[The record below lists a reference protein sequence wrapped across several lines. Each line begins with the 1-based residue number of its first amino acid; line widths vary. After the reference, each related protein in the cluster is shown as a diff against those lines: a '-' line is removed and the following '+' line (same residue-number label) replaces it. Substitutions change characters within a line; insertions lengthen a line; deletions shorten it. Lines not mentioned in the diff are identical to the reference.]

1 MTIIPKKKFKIGVL
15 ITLILLG
22 LMTLIL
28 ATVAGTLGSESGINV
43 IQQKYGKLDL
53 KNRIFTPDIDNNL
66 AAELATKK
74 DKNGKVA
81 ISYKELFKDSNRTM
95 KKFKLDGDFVLSSE
109 TKEIELEYKY
119 RETLHKKNK
128 KIKFKVNWK
137 NILFGTDENDKEIF
151 SIKKS
156 TISENPKYSTI
167 KKAIN
172 SRNSVLNDKFDLEK
186 YDLVT
191 NTSNDPLFLDKDEIM
206 EYKGNQSNKLKT
218 KLNNSTGLRLYMKN
232 DNPSNKVYQIRQYEI
247 DDNKRILKGLDVV
260 NKGGIYDVSGLQDK
274 YMEIYKY
281 DTDSTQQEYKPED
294 IYKKNEIEDIQ
305 GSVYLYLV
313 GEGKVKARFILK
325 YEFEYDTNK
334 YNEDFLKLAR
344 RDETRFV
351 SKNSKIDVSQYELFN
366 KHFNEDKFIPNKT
379 KDEINVGYE
388 LEGAF
393 IGMDPIVDNE
403 LEITKTKEY
412 RLTFKYIRKEK
423 TLKLQNENGVDLESS
438 DYTRLG
444 LNKTYKFGAK
454 IDMPALDKTT
464 SGKDF
469 LYWEIQEGKFK
480 GTKVEAGEFILN
492 EKYLDS
498 ETIVLKAVVGEG
510 TTNIDVNIKLL
521 FEKLDGEYEEVHTA
535 KLENPTGEKWKLDD
549 KADISEYVKTVGN
562 PFTADFDKFDFNK
575 EKTLED
581 TNIIEESGKYNYKV
595 TEKTGIAKVYFKRQ
609 KTKVTLNILK
619 ENNGSFEK
627 AGSKELDKE
636 YKAGEE
642 IDVTEYTKTTGNIIT
657 GIDDEEYEF
666 NSEET
671 TKVGVIK
678 NADNKYI
685 FKVENKSSKEVNIY
699 FSKRLIEVNAQIYTE
714 DLNVEETQA
723 DGHSEKSEKSIEGPI
738 NGKFKAGTV
747 IDLTPYTKKSGNPV
761 AGVNFIGFKFDK
773 TKTLEDGD
781 INEESGEF
789 EYRAKGKTTKV
800 LKFYFSRLR
809 GTVTPINAKASE
821 GTATL
826 PDTFATIFGQKLD
839 ASLKPSNFTLNSKH
853 PVTNQHFQSKFRGWS
868 LKANDNKVL
877 DFAEF
882 KLNDELYFDE
892 SLKLYSRWNAIEADV
907 YAETMFETSEGKPE
921 EDPSTFT
928 DGISEGYVVGSNKY
942 VIDVAKLQFDGQDS
956 TAINKNKLIDS
967 TFNLVQEKAPFRK
980 EQTKLTNNL
989 SEVYFSENNL
999 LFKFNIYRKIV
1010 KFKYNY
1016 AWTYEDANDP
1026 YDNTIFF
1033 KKYKYGQSYK
1043 YLSAPDYGKYRKENG
1058 VDEFTN
1064 WSFFKYWTTDPND
1077 IKDYPTHF
1085 RKEAISKADGPSHDS
1100 MINSKFF
1107 EYELESNTNYS
1118 LANLY
1123 TTYDYARFVHTTIQV
1138 YGENK
1143 SPGSDGTEYYTSVTV
1158 DKGKEEG
1165 MKTTIGE
1172 LMNTPEYKYYLKC
1185 LSEDSLRPPYYGLSA
1200 VDGNAFDESGGVDI
1214 KLNGKKVNK
1223 DFEYTIEPFINKIE
1237 VTYHKLKRGRLTL
1250 DMTNSGYTGEI
1261 PNTRHRVTG
1270 SNPVVLEY
1278 KVGDYLE
1285 GKDEP
1290 KLGQK
1295 NGKEFD
1301 GWYYKKNGNEYKFSF
1316 GARSSYLVDPD
1327 AGTSE
1332 YEDCD
1337 DYYMYNG
1344 QNYTLHPKWYT

>member
-1 MTIIPKKKFKIGVL
+1 MTIKPKKKFKVGVL

-22 LMTLIL
+22 LMALIL

-43 IQQKYGKLDL
+43 IQQKYGKLDF
-53 KNRIFTPDIDNNL
+53 KNRTFTPDIDNNL

-172 SRNSVLNDKFDLEK
+172 SRNSVLKDKFDLEK

-191 NTSNDPLFLDKDEIM
+191 NTLNDPLFLDKDEIM

-281 DTDSTQQEYKPED
+281 DTNSTQQEYKPED

-351 SKNSKIDVSQYELFN
+351 SKNSKIDISQYELLN

-562 PFTADFDKFDFNK
+562 PFTADFEKFDFNR

-581 TNIIEESGKYNYKV
+581 TNITEESGKYNYKV
-595 TEKTGIAKVYFKRQ
+595 TEKTGTAKVYFKRQ
-609 KTKVTLNILK
+609 KTKVTVNILK
-619 ENNGSFEK
+619 ENNGNFEK

-714 DLNVEETQA
+714 DLNSDETSPN
-723 DGHSEKSEKSIEGPI
+723 GYSEKSEKTLLGTVD
-738 NGKFKAGTV
+738 GKFKAGAV
-747 IDLTPYTKKSGNPV
+747 IDLTAYTKKAGNPV
-761 AGVNFIGFKFDK
+761 TGVEFTGFKFNK
-773 TKTLEDGD
+773 VETLKDSE
-781 INEESGEF
+781 IKEESGEF
-789 EYRAKGKTTKV
+789 TYRVKGKIAKN
-800 LKFYFSRLR
+800 LKFYFMRLR
-809 GTVTPINAKASE
+809 GTVTPINAKSAE
-821 GTATL
+821 GTTNL
-826 PDTFATIFGQKLD
+826 PASFESVFGQKLD
-839 ASLKPSNFTLNSKH
+839 SNLKASTFVHNSKH
-853 PVTNQHFQSKFRGWS
+853 PVTNANFQSKFRGWS
-868 LKANDNKVL
+868 LKANDNNTL
-877 DFAEF
+877 DLSDFRVNKET
-882 KLNDELYFDE
+882 YFEE
-892 SLKLYSRWNAIEADV
+892 SLKLYSRWHAIEADV
-907 YAETMFETSEGKPE
+907 YAEVQFETTEGKPDI
-921 EDPSTFT
+921 DPAKFT
-928 DGISEGYVVGSNKY
+928 DGITEGYVSVSNKY
-942 VIDVAKLQFDGQDS
+942 VIDVAKLQFDGQDAM
-956 TAINKNKLIDS
+956 AIDKNKLMDS
-967 TFNLVQEKAPFRK
+967 TFDLVREKAPFRK

-989 SEVYFSENNL
+989 SEVYFSETNL
-999 LFKFNIYRKIV
+999 LFKYNIYRKIV
-1010 KFKYNY
+1010 KFKFNY
-1016 AWTYEDANDP
+1016 ADDDNGHGDP
-1026 YDNTIFF
+1026 VTDSV
-1033 KKYKYGQSYK
+1033 KYKYGQIPDYMPI
-1043 YLSAPDYGKYRKENG
+1043 APDYCSLNDYSNYA
-1058 VDEFTN
+1058 EFA
-1064 WSFFKYWTTDPND
+1064 YWTLDSKEIND
-1077 IKDYPTHF
+1077 DYPLHYRRTDTSAKF
-1085 RKEAISKADGPSHDS
+1085 DS
-1100 MINSKFF
+1100 NQIIDPELFNYAFEENTFNS
-1107 EYELESNTNYS
+1107 LV
-1118 LANLY
+1118 NLY
-1123 TTYDYARFVHTTIQV
+1123 TTYGRLRYLKKNIDIYAEDIINSTI
-1138 YGENK
+1138 NRL
-1143 SPGSDGTEYYTSVTV
+1143 TSITV
-1158 DKGKEEG
+1158 DTRGDEG
-1165 MKTTIGE
+1165 AYTNFAKLTSE
-1172 LMNTPEYKYYLKC
+1172 FDYKHYL
-1185 LSEDSLRPPYYGLSA
+1185 EHHSLNLHGRDYNGLYA
-1200 VDGNAFDESGGVDI
+1200 VGGNIFDETAGVDYEYRGQSVGKNDSI
-1214 KLNGKKVNK
+1214 QMHPFGNKLK
-1223 DFEYTIEPFINKIE
+1223 
-1237 VTYHKLKRGRLTL
+1237 VTYHKRKRGRLTL
-1250 DMTNSGYTGEI
+1250 NMSGSGYSGII
-1261 PNTRHRVTG
+1261 PKTRHRIEG
-1270 SNPVVLEY
+1270 SNPAVLEY
-1278 KVGDYLE
+1278 KIGDYLR
-1285 GKDEP
+1285 KDDEP
-1290 KLGQK
+1290 ILEPK
-1295 NGKEFD
+1295 NGKKFK
-1301 GWYYKKNGNEYKFSF
+1301 GWYYKKTDNNNVIYKYTFYFGNTTGYT
-1316 GARSSYLVDPD
+1316 DPD
-1327 AGTSE
+1327 DPSV
-1332 YEDCD
+1332 YEEVW
-1337 DYYMYNG
+1337 DYYYYNG
-1344 QNYTLHPKWYT
+1344 ENYELYPEWEN

>member
-1 MTIIPKKKFKIGVL
+1 MTIIPKKKFKVGVL

-172 SRNSVLNDKFDLEK
+172 SRNSVLKDKFDLEK

-351 SKNSKIDVSQYELFN
+351 SKNSKIDVSQYELLN

-412 RLTFKYIRKEK
+412 RLTFKYIRKDK

-444 LNKTYKFGAK
+444 LNRTYKFGTK

-581 TNIIEESGKYNYKV
+581 TNITEESGKYNYKV
-595 TEKTGIAKVYFKRQ
+595 TEKTGTAKVYFNRQ
-609 KTKVTLNILK
+609 RTKVTVNILK

-642 IDVTEYTKTTGNIIT
+642 IDITEYIKTTGNMIT

-738 NGKFKAGTV
+738 NGKFKAGTA

-761 AGVNFIGFKFDK
+761 AGVNFTGFKFDK
-773 TKTLEDGD
+773 TKTVEDGD
-781 INEESGEF
+781 INEEGGEF
-789 EYRAKGKTTKV
+789 KYRAKGKTTKV

-809 GTVTPINAKASE
+809 GTVTPINAKASD

-826 PDTFATIFGQKLD
+826 PAAFTTVFGQKLD
-839 ASLKPSNFTLNSKH
+839 ANLKPSDFTHDSKH
-853 PVTNQHFQSKFRGWS
+853 PVTNKNFKATFRGWS
-868 LKANDNKVL
+868 LKANDSKTL
-877 DFAEF
+877 DLSEF
-882 KLNDELYFDE
+882 KLSDEIYFEE

-907 YAETMFETSEGKPE
+907 YAETMFETTEGKPE

-928 DGISEGYVVGSNKY
+928 DGISEGYIEGSNKFK
-942 VIDVAKLQFDGQDS
+942 ISETSLPFDGQEG
-956 TAINKNKLIDS
+956 TAISHTQLVSS
-967 TFNLVQEKAPFRK
+967 TFNLIREKNPFRK
-980 EQTKLTNNL
+980 EHVKLTNNIG
-989 SEVYFSENNL
+989 EAYFSMANL
-999 LFKFNIYRKIV
+999 LFKYEIYRKRV
-1010 KFKYNY
+1010 KFKFNY
-1016 AWTYEDANDP
+1016 AYTNEDAGYP
-1026 YDNTIFF
+1026 EEELIQVA
-1033 KKYKYGQSYK
+1033 KYKYGQSFKKVQAY
-1043 YLSAPDYGKYRKENG
+1043 DYGYIKGGDHR
-1058 VDEFTN
+1058 N
-1064 WSFFKYWTTDPND
+1064 WVFFKYWTTDNNEIDGYPKYYR
-1077 IKDYPTHF
+1077 KDS
-1085 RKEAISKADGPSHDS
+1085 ISKNDEPEYGTAVD
-1100 MINSKFF
+1100 SKFF
-1107 EYELESNTNYS
+1107 AYEFEEGTNYS
-1118 LANLY
+1118 LVNLY
-1123 TTYDYARFVHTTIQV
+1123 TTYDNARFVLTNIAI
-1138 YGENK
+1138 YGENY
-1143 SPGSDGTEYYTSVTV
+1143 SPGQNNIEYTTSLTV
-1158 DKGKEEG
+1158 DEHKNEG
-1165 MKTTIGE
+1165 EKIKIRE
-1172 LMNTPEYKYYLKC
+1172 LMNTYVYKQYLVTN
-1185 LSEDSLRPPYYGLSA
+1185 SDSAYKPPYYHLIA
-1200 VDGNAFDESGGVDI
+1200 VGGNIFDESAGVDI
-1214 KLNGKKVNK
+1214 EVDGKKVDQ
-1223 DFEYTIEPFINKIE
+1223 DFEYTIKPFRTRIK
-1237 VTYHKLKRGRLTL
+1237 VTYHKRKKGRLTL

-1261 PNTRHRVTG
+1261 PNTRHRVIG
-1270 SNPVVLEY
+1270 SNPAVLEY
-1278 KVGDYLE
+1278 KIGDYLSSE
-1285 GKDEP
+1285 DQPTLES
-1290 KLGQK
+1290 K
-1295 NGKEFD
+1295 NGKIFD
-1301 GWYYKKNGNEYKFSF
+1301 GWYYKSNGSERKFTFGDVSYYVNEETHENEEWS
-1316 GARSSYLVDPD
+1316 
-1327 AGTSE
+1327 
-1332 YEDCD
+1332 
-1337 DYYMYNG
+1337 DYSQYNG
-1344 QNYTLHPKWYT
+1344 ESLTLYPKWFT

>member
-1 MTIIPKKKFKIGVL
+1 MTIIPKKKFKLGVL

-22 LMTLIL
+22 LMAIIL

-66 AAELATKK
+66 ATELATKK

-172 SRNSVLNDKFDLEK
+172 SRNSVLKDKFDLEK

-247 DDNKRILKGLDVV
+247 DDNKRILKGIDLV

-351 SKNSKIDVSQYELFN
+351 SKNSKIDVSQYELLN

-412 RLTFKYIRKEK
+412 RLTFKYIRKDK

-444 LNKTYKFGAK
+444 LNRTYKFGTK

-581 TNIIEESGKYNYKV
+581 TNITEESGKYNYKV
-595 TEKTGIAKVYFKRQ
+595 TEKTGTAKVYFNRQ
-609 KTKVTLNILK
+609 KTKVTVNILK
-619 ENNGSFEK
+619 ENNGNFEK

-642 IDVTEYTKTTGNIIT
+642 IDVTEYTKTTGNTIT

-714 DLNVEETQA
+714 DLNAEETQA
-723 DGHSEKSEKSIEGPI
+723 NGHSEKSEKSIEGPI
-738 NGKFKAGTV
+738 NGKFKAGTA

-761 AGVNFIGFKFDK
+761 AGVNFTGFKFDK
-773 TKTLEDGD
+773 TNTLEDGD
-781 INEESGEF
+781 IKEEGGEF
-789 EYRAKGKTTKV
+789 TYKVKGKTTKI

-826 PDTFATIFGQKLD
+826 PAAFATIFGQKLD
-839 ASLKPSNFTLNSKH
+839 ANLKCSDFILNSKH
-853 PVTNQHFQSKFRGWS
+853 PVTNEHFKSKFRGWS

-892 SLKLYSRWNAIEADV
+892 SLKMYSRWNAIETDV
-907 YAETMFETSEGKPE
+907 YAETMFETSEGNPE
-921 EDPSTFT
+921 EDPSKFT
-928 DGISEGYVVGSNKY
+928 DGISEGYVVGSNKFKIA
-942 VIDVAKLQFDGQDS
+942 VVKIPFDGQDGMLIDNS
-956 TAINKNKLIDS
+956 ALIDS
-967 TFNLVQEKAPFRK
+967 TFNLINEKAPFRK

-989 SEVYFSENNL
+989 SEVYFSETNL
-999 LFKFNIYRKIV
+999 LFKYDVYRKLV

-1016 AWTYEDANDP
+1016 AWTYRDANTDEE
-1026 YDNTIFF
+1026 TILY
-1033 KKYKYGQSYK
+1033 KRYKYGQSYTK
-1043 YLSAPDYGKYRKENG
+1043 VYAPDYGRYKKSDG
-1058 VDEFTN
+1058 EFEFSN
-1064 WSFFKYWTTDPND
+1064 WSFFQYWTTDPND
-1077 IKDYPTHF
+1077 IENYPKHF
-1085 RKEAISKADGPSHDS
+1085 RKEAISKSDGPIDDS

-1107 EYELESNTNYS
+1107 EYEFESNTKYS
-1118 LANLY
+1118 LVNLY
-1123 TTYDYARFVHTTIQV
+1123 TTYDYTRFIPKEISV
-1138 YGENK
+1138 YGEDSAVGTNK
-1143 SPGSDGTEYYTSVTV
+1143 IVHYGSVTLS
-1158 DKGKEEG
+1158 KNYTEG
-1165 MKTTIGE
+1165 EKVKIRE
-1172 LMNTPEYKYYLKC
+1172 LMDNYKYKSYLNN
-1185 LSEDSLRPPYYGLSA
+1185 LSEDYFSPPYYGLDA
-1200 VDGNAFDESGGVDI
+1200 VGDNAFDESGGIDIEVD
-1214 KLNGKKVNK
+1214 GKKVDK
-1223 DFEYTIEPFINKIE
+1223 DFEYTVKPFISEIK
-1237 VTYHKLKRGRLTL
+1237 VTYRKLKRGRLTL
-1250 DMTNSGYTGEI
+1250 NMTNSGYTGEI
-1261 PNTRHRVTG
+1261 SNTRHRVVG
-1270 SNPVVLEY
+1270 SNPIVLEY
-1278 KVGDYLE
+1278 KVGDYLRQE
-1285 GKDEP
+1285 DEP
-1290 KLGQK
+1290 KLGPK

-1301 GWYYKKNGNEYKFSF
+1301 GWYYKEGSSEYKFYF
-1316 GARSSYLVDPD
+1316 GDTSSYSDPND
-1327 AGTSE
+1327 PISTPEE
-1332 YEDCD
+1332 YP
-1337 DYYMYNG
+1337 YYRLYNG
-1344 QNYTLHPKWYT
+1344 QDRTLYPKWKT